1 MRTLLCHALSSLLI
15 VAAGNASAGVITQD
29 GVVFTSTYSGSVLTL
44 EIDAANRN
52 GGWASASAISALS
65 LKTIGGF
72 SSVSMSS
79 SSGMAWALSASELSA
94 RGCSTPKAGSSTAS
108 MTRLCYSGSSIAL
121 ADNMQF
127 MFTFTGSPSLSAP
140 HLKVRF
146 VDAQGSKVGSLLS
159 LDFPWQGESI
169 APGTQTGSTGG
180 QTGSG
185 SQTGGN
191 TPPELIPSPS
201 VGQPATGTP
210 ILIELGDLE
219 GEDEAAKVPEPRS
232 LALMAGGL
240 ALLGFSRRRRSAPG
254 IRPACR
260 TTNSAIG

>member
-1 MRTLLCHALSSLLI
+1 MRTSFLHAASSLLI
-15 VAAGNASAGVITQD
+15 VAASNASAGVITQD
-29 GVVFTSTYSGSVLTL
+29 GVVFTSTYTGNVLTL

-52 GGWASASAISALS
+52 GGWAGASAISALS

-72 SSVSMSS
+72 SGVSMNS

-94 RGCSTPKAGSSTAS
+94 RGCSSPKAGSSTAG

-127 MFTFTGSPSLSAP
+127 TFTFTGSPSLSAP

-169 APGTQTGSTGG
+169 PANTQTGSTGSTGG

-185 SQTGGN
+185 GQTGGN
-191 TPPELIPSPS
+191 PPLELIPSPS
-201 VGQPATGTP
+201 VGQPTTGTP

-219 GEDEAAKVPEPRS
+219 GENASAEVPEPRS

-240 ALLGFSRRRRSAPG
+240 TLLGFSRRRKPTR
-254 IRPACR
+254 
-260 TTNSAIG
+260 